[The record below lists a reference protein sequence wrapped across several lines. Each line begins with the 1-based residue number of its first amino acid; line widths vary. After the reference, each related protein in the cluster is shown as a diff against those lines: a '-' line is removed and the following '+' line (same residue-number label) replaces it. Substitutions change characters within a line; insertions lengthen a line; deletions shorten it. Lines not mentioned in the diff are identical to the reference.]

1 MDKSLRKFISYFTTG
16 EKIALITAFLCGLV
30 THMYMFT
37 NKIPNHDEMRYSFSY
52 SNLVQDVYTANSSPI
67 LFLFCK
73 IAKLIVQVVV
83 TIANYVVS
91 KLVVFRHNRERY

>member
-1 MDKSLRKFISYFTTG
+1 M
-16 EKIALITAFLCGLV
+16 FLTV
-30 THMYMFT
+30 TVIGM
-37 NKIPNHDEMRYSFSY
+37 ND
-52 SNLVQDVYTANSSPI
+52 
-67 LFLFCK
+67 K